1 MRSYAVL
8 GATGNTGRALVEVLL
23 QSPEVQINVY
33 CRSRTRFCSL
43 VSSAAED
50 SRVRIFEGPLSDVSL
65 MTDCLR
71 GTRAAF
77 LAVAV
82 ADNMPGCTVARDSA
96 RAVVAALREAD
107 AETPSPSEA
116 NKSPGVAESAL
127 PRLVV
132 LSSASLEPRFSGDV
146 PPFVHAILDT
156 CVSHLY
162 RDLAEAEGFL
172 RRQRDWLSCVFVK
185 PGGLVHDERRGHA
198 ISTTTAKTPLSY
210 LDLAAGMVEI
220 AESDVGQYDM
230 KNVSVIPTA
239 DNVAFPWAGV
249 YYAFTGLLYHF
260 MPWSYRY
267 LGDYRSSWNPSG

>member
-23 QSPEVQINVY
+23 QTPEIQVNVY
-33 CRSRTRFCSL
+33 CRSRIKFCRLFPSG
-43 VSSAAED
+43 AKN
-50 SRVRIFEGPLSDVSL
+50 SRIRIFEGPLSDACL
-65 MTDCLR
+65 IADCLR
-71 GTRAAF
+71 GTCSAF

-96 RAVVAALREAD
+96 RTVVAALRTLEA
-107 AETPSPSEA
+107 EKS
-116 NKSPGVAESAL
+116 SPGAKPRVPDAAL

-146 PPFVHAILDT
+146 PPFVHTILDT

-162 RDLAEAEGFL
+162 KDLAEAELFL
-172 RRQRDWLSCVFVK
+172 RSQHEWLSCIFVK

-198 ISTTTAKTPLSY
+198 VSTTTAKTPLSY

-220 AESDVGQYDM
+220 AESEVGQYDM
-230 KNVSVIPTA
+230 KNVSVVPTA
-239 DNVAFPWAGV
+239 EQVAFPWAGV

-260 MPWSYRY
+260 IPWSYRFF
-267 LGDYRSSWNPSG
+267 GDYRSSWKMSE